1 MLMVMDIGNTNIVV
15 GVHDGKEWI
24 AHWRLSSS
32 RSRTSDEFGIIL
44 GSMFQAGG
52 VDMKAV
58 KDIIVSTVVPPLL
71 VPLCNMCKRYFGITP
86 FVVTSNCNTG
96 LKLDYDHPNE
106 IGADRIVNAVAAHHM
121 YGDKGNL
128 IIIDFGTATTFC
140 ALRPDGEYLGG
151 AIAPGIGISTEAL
164 FQKAAKLPRIELIK
178 PKMAICHDTIHA
190 MRSGVIFGFV
200 GQMDGIITR
209 MKKELGGQ
217 AFVVVTGGFG
227 KLLKVGADAQAMLGR
242 TPGNIIAIRPLRE
255 GVISDYE
262 VTERMIKEF
271 LHKVMGFQLFKP
283 RIIICVPS
291 GITEVEERA
300 VIDAGIQAGA
310 RRVYLIEEPVAAAIG
325 AGIDIT
331 QPEGH
336 MIIDIG
342 GGTSDIAVISLSGV
356 VESSSIKIAGDQ
368 FNEAVVKYMRRK
380 HNLLVGERTAEQ
392 MKMQIGCVFPP
403 EEEMTMEVKGRSLI
417 TGLPELISVSS
428 AEMLEAFEEP
438 VERIMEEVHLVLEKT
453 PPELVADISNNGIVK
468 IGRASCRE
476 RV

>member
-227 KLLKVGADAQAMLGR
+227 KLMASESELVDVVEPFL
-242 TPGNIIAIRPLRE
+242 TLE
-255 GVISDYE
+255 GLLI
-262 VTERMIKEF
+262 
-271 LHKVMGFQLFKP
+271 LHKMTIEQVLAAFFHKRKRRFFYPWRKVCFLSKCP
-283 RIIICVPS
+283 LSPS
-291 GITEVEERA
+291 SWRPWQE
-300 VIDAGIQAGA
+300 
-310 RRVYLIEEPVAAAIG
+310 
-325 AGIDIT
+325 
-331 QPEGH
+331 
-336 MIIDIG
+336 
-342 GGTSDIAVISLSGV
+342 
-356 VESSSIKIAGDQ
+356 
-368 FNEAVVKYMRRK
+368 
-380 HNLLVGERTAEQ
+380 
-392 MKMQIGCVFPP
+392 
-403 EEEMTMEVKGRSLI
+403 
-417 TGLPELISVSS
+417 
-428 AEMLEAFEEP
+428 
-438 VERIMEEVHLVLEKT
+438 
-453 PPELVADISNNGIVK
+453 
-468 IGRASCRE
+468 
-476 RV
+476 

>member
-15 GVHDGKEWI
+15 GVHDGKKWI

-227 KLLKVGADAQAMLGR
+227 KLMASESELVDVVEPFL
-242 TPGNIIAIRPLRE
+242 TLE
-255 GVISDYE
+255 GLLI
-262 VTERMIKEF
+262 
-271 LHKVMGFQLFKP
+271 LHKM
-283 RIIICVPS
+283 
-291 GITEVEERA
+291 
-300 VIDAGIQAGA
+300 
-310 RRVYLIEEPVAAAIG
+310 
-325 AGIDIT
+325 
-331 QPEGH
+331 
-336 MIIDIG
+336 
-342 GGTSDIAVISLSGV
+342 
-356 VESSSIKIAGDQ
+356 
-368 FNEAVVKYMRRK
+368 NRK
-380 HNLLVGERTAEQ
+380 Q
-392 MKMQIGCVFPP
+392 
-403 EEEMTMEVKGRSLI
+403 
-417 TGLPELISVSS
+417 
-428 AEMLEAFEEP
+428 
-438 VERIMEEVHLVLEKT
+438 
-453 PPELVADISNNGIVK
+453 
-468 IGRASCRE
+468 
-476 RV
+476 

>member
-140 ALRPDGEYLGG
+140 ALRPDGEYLG
-151 AIAPGIGISTEAL
+151 
-164 FQKAAKLPRIELIK
+164 
-178 PKMAICHDTIHA
+178 
-190 MRSGVIFGFV
+190 VIFGFV

-227 KLLKVGADAQAMLGR
+227 KLMASESELVDVVEPFL
-242 TPGNIIAIRPLRE
+242 TLE
-255 GVISDYE
+255 GLLI
-262 VTERMIKEF
+262 
-271 LHKVMGFQLFKP
+271 LHKM
-283 RIIICVPS
+283 
-291 GITEVEERA
+291 
-300 VIDAGIQAGA
+300 
-310 RRVYLIEEPVAAAIG
+310 
-325 AGIDIT
+325 
-331 QPEGH
+331 
-336 MIIDIG
+336 
-342 GGTSDIAVISLSGV
+342 
-356 VESSSIKIAGDQ
+356 
-368 FNEAVVKYMRRK
+368 NRK
-380 HNLLVGERTAEQ
+380 Q
-392 MKMQIGCVFPP
+392 
-403 EEEMTMEVKGRSLI
+403 
-417 TGLPELISVSS
+417 
-428 AEMLEAFEEP
+428 
-438 VERIMEEVHLVLEKT
+438 
-453 PPELVADISNNGIVK
+453 
-468 IGRASCRE
+468 
-476 RV
+476 

>member
-1 MLMVMDIGNTNIVV
+1 MRQAVRREGPLLPYAQFHQNPQLSKEETHLMLMVMDIGNTNIVV

-227 KLLKVGADAQAMLGR
+227 KLMASESELVDVVEPFL
-242 TPGNIIAIRPLRE
+242 TLE
-255 GVISDYE
+255 GLLI
-262 VTERMIKEF
+262 
-271 LHKVMGFQLFKP
+271 LHKM
-283 RIIICVPS
+283 
-291 GITEVEERA
+291 
-300 VIDAGIQAGA
+300 
-310 RRVYLIEEPVAAAIG
+310 
-325 AGIDIT
+325 
-331 QPEGH
+331 
-336 MIIDIG
+336 
-342 GGTSDIAVISLSGV
+342 
-356 VESSSIKIAGDQ
+356 
-368 FNEAVVKYMRRK
+368 NRK
-380 HNLLVGERTAEQ
+380 Q
-392 MKMQIGCVFPP
+392 
-403 EEEMTMEVKGRSLI
+403 
-417 TGLPELISVSS
+417 
-428 AEMLEAFEEP
+428 
-438 VERIMEEVHLVLEKT
+438 
-453 PPELVADISNNGIVK
+453 
-468 IGRASCRE
+468 
-476 RV
+476 

>member
-151 AIAPGIGISTEAL
+151 
-164 FQKAAKLPRIELIK
+164 
-178 PKMAICHDTIHA
+178 
-190 MRSGVIFGFV
+190 SGVIFGFV

-227 KLLKVGADAQAMLGR
+227 KLMASESELVDVVEPFL
-242 TPGNIIAIRPLRE
+242 TLE
-255 GVISDYE
+255 GLLI
-262 VTERMIKEF
+262 
-271 LHKVMGFQLFKP
+271 LHKM
-283 RIIICVPS
+283 
-291 GITEVEERA
+291 
-300 VIDAGIQAGA
+300 
-310 RRVYLIEEPVAAAIG
+310 
-325 AGIDIT
+325 
-331 QPEGH
+331 
-336 MIIDIG
+336 
-342 GGTSDIAVISLSGV
+342 
-356 VESSSIKIAGDQ
+356 
-368 FNEAVVKYMRRK
+368 NRK
-380 HNLLVGERTAEQ
+380 Q
-392 MKMQIGCVFPP
+392 
-403 EEEMTMEVKGRSLI
+403 
-417 TGLPELISVSS
+417 
-428 AEMLEAFEEP
+428 
-438 VERIMEEVHLVLEKT
+438 
-453 PPELVADISNNGIVK
+453 
-468 IGRASCRE
+468 
-476 RV
+476 